1 MGYIS
6 IQINKAKGSADTG
19 ASDHIERKTIPKN
32 ADPTRTHLNRELV
45 EFPDGVSDR
54 TEAISHRIRT
64 AGIKR
69 KITPDQV
76 RAIRIVLSG
85 THEDI
90 MKIQD
95 EGRLDEWCDDNLQWL
110 QRTFG
115 KENTV
120 SAVLHM
126 DEHTPHI
133 HATVVPIVTGERR
146 KAKKKQTE
154 GKRPYRKKANTV
166 RLCADD
172 VLTREK
178 LVTYHDSY
186 AKAMEKYGLQRG
198 VRGSEARHTT
208 TAQYYRDLIRQTSE
222 LEANVQ
228 QLQTEQQQAEQ
239 QLDEVRQE
247 VKSEKLEAVKTEAK
261 AAFVAKVGSLFGG
274 GKLKELEADNR
285 TLQGEVAARDE
296 SIKLL
301 QQQMQRQ
308 HEEHNRQLMELQVK
322 HRREMADK
330 EVAHQEEVSF
340 LKSIIQ
346 KAKKWFPLFQEL
358 VYMEKFCLK
367 VGFNERQTA
376 TLISGK
382 SLFYEGELYSEEHKR
397 KFKTENAGFQV
408 VKDPKDKSKLVLC
421 IEGKPIGEWFKEQ
434 FNKLFSSVRR
444 TVAPLKKGKG
454 MGL

>member
-19 ASDHIERKTIPKN
+19 ASDHIERKTMPKN

-45 EFPDGVSDR
+45 EFPDGVADR

-85 THEDI
+85 THEDMI
-90 MKIQD
+90 RVQD
-95 EGRLDEWCDDNLQWL
+95 EGRLNEWCDDNLQWL
-110 QRTFG
+110 HRTFG

-146 KAKKKQTE
+146 KARKKQAE
-154 GKRPYRKKANTV
+154 GKRTYRKKANAV

-172 VLTREK
+172 LLTRER
-178 LVTYHDSY
+178 LVAYHDSY
-186 AKAMEKYGLQRG
+186 AKAMAKYGLQRG

-208 TAQYYRDLIRQTSE
+208 TAQYYRDLKRQTGE

-228 QLQTEQQQAEQ
+228 QLQTEQRQAER
-239 QLDEVRQE
+239 QLDEVRKE
-247 VKSEKLEAVKTEAK
+247 SKSEKLETAKTEAK
-261 AAFVAKVGSLFGG
+261 MALVAKVGSLLGS

-296 SIKLL
+296 SIELL
-301 QQQMQRQ
+301 QRQMQRQ
-308 HEEHNRQLMELQVK
+308 QENHQRQLMELQVK
-322 HRREMADK
+322 HRRELSDK
-330 EVAHQEEVSF
+330 EAEQQKKVSF

-346 KAKKWFPLFQEL
+346 KAQKWFPLFQEL

-382 SLFYEGELYSEEHKR
+382 PLFYEGELYSEEHKR
-397 KFKTENAGFQV
+397 KFTTERAGFQV
-408 VKDPKDKSKLVLC
+408 VKDPTNRSKLALA
-421 IEGKPIGEWFKEQ
+421 INGQLIGEWFKEQ
-434 FNKLFSSVRR
+434 FDRLFSSVKR
-444 TVAPLKKGKG
+444 TVEPLRRGKG
-454 MGL
+454 VGL